1 MYFKEQNKKNKKT
14 VALFV
19 FLMLALKSHKKK
31 NRLKMV
37 PSYRKL
43 NRKYQLHMKTCF
55 LWTFAWNRSKHFRE
69 IVCIKSV
76 RKKRIITN
84 MVSSI
89 VTTGSFVGFFFL
101 DDWQDEIL
109 LQFQIYHSPSFLSDN
124 EWKIPNYVINVRAND
139 FFKHIWL
146 QSTTLFL

>member
-1 MYFKEQNKKNKKT
+1 MFYFGNLILKDNVFQRTKQKKQKT

-89 VTTGSFVGFFFL
+89 VTTGSFVGFFFFGWL
-101 DDWQDEIL
+101 TRWNIATISNL
-109 LQFQIYHSPSFLSDN
+109 PFPFLSF
-124 EWKIPNYVINVRAND
+124 R
-139 FFKHIWL
+139 
-146 QSTTLFL
+146 